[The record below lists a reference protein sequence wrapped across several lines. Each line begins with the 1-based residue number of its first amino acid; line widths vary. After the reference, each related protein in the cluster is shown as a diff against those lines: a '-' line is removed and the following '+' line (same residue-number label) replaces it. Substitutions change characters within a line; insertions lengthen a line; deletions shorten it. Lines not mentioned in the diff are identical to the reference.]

1 MDRTSTAAVAAD
13 IQAEQEAFQEFH
25 HILQEEQAAL
35 IERDIDRLLQ
45 IAPRKNE
52 LLGKLFNFGDARNRA
67 LSTAGY
73 QTTAAG
79 MESWLHAIRADD
91 RTHEAWHKLLSL
103 AREAEQINRGNGIL
117 IETALRH
124 SQQALSILQVAA
136 NPALSLYGPNGQIS
150 GMAAGRPID
159 KV

>member
-1 MDRTSTAAVAAD
+1 MDRTSTATVAAD

-35 IERDIDRLLQ
+35 IERDIDHLLQ
-45 IAPRKNE
+45 LAPRKNE
-52 LLGKLFNFGDARNRA
+52 LLGQLFNFGNARNRA
-67 LSTAGY
+67 LSAAGY

-79 MESWLHAIRADD
+79 MESWLHAISADN
-91 RTHEAWHKLLSL
+91 RTQESWHKLISL
-103 AREAEQINRGNGIL
+103 AREAEQLNRGNGIL

-124 SQQALSILQVAA
+124 NQQALSVLQAAA
-136 NPALSLYGPNGQIS
+136 NPAHSLYGPNGQIS
-150 GMAAGRPID
+150 GMSAGRPID